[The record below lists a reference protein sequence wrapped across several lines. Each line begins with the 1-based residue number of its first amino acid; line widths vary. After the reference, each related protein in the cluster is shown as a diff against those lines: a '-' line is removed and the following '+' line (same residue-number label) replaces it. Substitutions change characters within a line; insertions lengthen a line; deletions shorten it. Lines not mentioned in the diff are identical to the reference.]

1 MEHFEYMRYIYCKVI
16 GCHMR
21 EANEEAIDDIT
32 EVYILHNIEQSVIN
46 GQRNRR
52 INQGKGSGK

>member
-1 MEHFEYMRYIYCKVI
+1 
-16 GCHMR
+16 MR